1 VHKVS
6 IGLLNKF
13 QLMHCECLLLKAMP
27 QWHRTCPLDL
37 FALASSPHQRLASS
51 DRIVSVQSNTAQDW
65 AWSWACFHR
74 YQRLWIK
81 PVDKYSLMPP
91 TFSFEMNGICWPHTH
106 QRNLTIA
113 AITRLGWAV
122 RINGLIYCNANPTC
136 ITHEFINCHYC
147 QPTQRLIL
155 NTMCIPALSHGQAN
169 CRSRFELAELWPS
182 CTPYIQ
188 IASVP

>member
-1 VHKVS
+1 MHIVS
-6 IGLLNKF
+6 IGLSNSF

-51 DRIVSVQSNTAQDW
+51 DRIVLMKSNTAQDS
-65 AWSWACFHR
+65 AWLWACFHR

-81 PVDKYSLMPP
+81 PVDNYSLMPP
-91 TFSFEMNGICWPHTH
+91 TFSFEMNGICWPHPH
-106 QRNLTIA
+106 QWNLTIA

-122 RINGLIYCNANPTC
+122 RINGLIYRNANPTC
-136 ITHEFINCHYC
+136 ITHEFIDCHYC
-147 QPTQRLIL
+147 QLTQRPVL
-155 NTMCIPALSHGQAN
+155 NTLCIPAPSHGQAN
-169 CRSRFELAELWPS
+169 CQWWFESAELWPFYM
-182 CTPYIQ
+182 PDIQ